1 MNPTQYLPMR
11 AKTILNAVNAPS
23 MPFDWSIN
31 PYRGCQHG
39 CSFCYARSTH
49 AFLGEAADDTFQHR
63 IFYKDD
69 APSILRGQ
77 LQRMRARGKLPSHVA
92 IGTATDP
99 YQQVEAKAKLT
110 RGCLETLAEF
120 GVGVSITTR
129 SPLVLRDLDLL
140 RAMPGASV
148 NISLHTLDTRIWRTF
163 EPSTPSPAR
172 RLECARTL
180 TDAGVRVHAFMA
192 PILPLLTDG
201 EAETEALVQAIADA
215 GVRHMMSSFM
225 RLSTPEV
232 KSWFFSVLRASYPE
246 LAETYGKLYWHSPR
260 LPDSY
265 RRPVY
270 ARIAAQMKQHG
281 LSEIGMEQVPN
292 GDAAYAPASA
302 PGGSFA
308 GASLRPTGGYPA
320 PAINLNSFAPEQTT
334 PCQPVQL
341 SLF

>member
-1 MNPTQYLPMR
+1 MNPTQYLPMQS
-11 AKTILNAVNAPS
+11 KSILNAVTAPS

-69 APSILRGQ
+69 APAILRRQ
-77 LQRMRARGKLPSHVA
+77 LARLHARGKLPSHVA

-99 YQQVEAKAKLT
+99 YQQLEAKAKLT
-110 RGCLETLAEF
+110 RGCLETLAEY

-140 RAMPGASV
+140 RGLPGASV
-148 NISLHTLDTRIWRTF
+148 NISMHTLDTAIWRIF
-163 EPSTPSPAR
+163 EPSTPSPRR
-172 RLECARTL
+172 RLECAHTL
-180 TDAGVRVHAFMA
+180 TDAGIRVHAFVA
-192 PILPLLTDG
+192 PILPHLTDG
-201 EAETEALVQAIADA
+201 EADTDALIGAIADA
-215 GVRHMMSSFM
+215 GVRSMMSSFM

-246 LAETYGKLYWHSPR
+246 LAETYGRLYWHSAR

-270 ARIAAQMKQHG
+270 ARIAAQMKRYG
-281 LSEIGMEQVPN
+281 LTEIGATEVPK
-292 GDAAYAPASA
+292 GDAAYATMLPATSPYA
-302 PGGSFA
+302 RA
-308 GASLRPTGGYPA
+308 DAPA
-320 PAINLNSFAPEQTT
+320 PADRSSYGDQLSEGS

-341 SLF
+341 ALF

>member
-11 AKTILNAVNAPS
+11 AKTILNAVSAPS

-49 AFLGEAADDTFQHR
+49 AYLGEAADDAFQHR

-69 APSILRGQ
+69 APAILRAQ

-99 YQQVEAKAKLT
+99 YQQLEAKARLT

-120 GVGVSITTR
+120 DVGVSITTR

-140 RAMPGASV
+140 RALPGASV
-148 NISLHTLDTRIWRTF
+148 NISIHTLDTRIWRTF

-180 TDAGVRVHAFMA
+180 TEAGIRVHAFGA

-201 EAETEALVQAIADA
+201 ESDTEALVEALANA
-215 GVRHMMSSFM
+215 GVRHMMSSFL

-232 KSWFFSVLRASYPE
+232 KSWFFSVLRAAYPE
-246 LAETYGKLYWHSPR
+246 LAEAYGKLYWHSAR

-270 ARIAAQMKQHG
+270 ARIAAQMKRYG
-281 LSEIGMEQVPN
+281 LSEIGAMEVPK
-292 GDAAYAPASA
+292 GDAAYALGSAPASA
-302 PGGSFA
+302 HAASPTSPAADSPFPSDA
-308 GASLRPTGGYPA
+308 GAS
-320 PAINLNSFAPEQTT
+320 

-341 SLF
+341 ALF